1 MAGGTAAA
9 YSRRIMAVPS
19 QTIDLRSWGLL
30 LLLSLLWG
38 ASYLFVAI
46 AVRDLAPLVI
56 VMARVMIAAAV
67 LLPLH
72 FILIGPL
79 PRNRR
84 AWLAILGMSVFNN
97 VIPFTL
103 IVTGQTMIASGLAS
117 VINATTPLFAVSFIA
132 AAGFE
137 PLVKRKVIGIVIG
150 IMGVAVL
157 KGGTIFGAGSQ
168 SIGILLCLGAAASYG
183 LGSLWARARL
193 TGIPP
198 LTAATCQ
205 LLGSSAIMA
214 ILASFFASPTQLLG
228 ASRESWLAL
237 LGLAVISTAIAY
249 LVFFTIIERSGPA
262 NVQLVTMMIPPSA
275 IAMGYLVLNETLELQ
290 EIAGA
295 LIIIGALAVIDGR
308 VFGRFPKTVIAV
320 EPPGRR

>member
-1 MAGGTAAA
+1 MTRGPT
-9 YSRRIMAVPS
+9 PS
-19 QTIDLRSWGLL
+19 IDLRSWGLL
-30 LLLSLLWG
+30 LLLSIVWG
-38 ASYLFVAI
+38 GSYLFVAI
-46 AVRDLAPLVI
+46 AVRDLSPLVI

-72 FILIGPL
+72 FMLIGPL
-79 PRNRR
+79 PTSRT
-84 AWLAILGMSVFNN
+84 AWVAILGMSVCNN

-137 PLVKRKVIGIVIG
+137 PLVRRKVIGIVIG
-150 IMGVAVL
+150 ILGVAVL

-183 LGSLWARARL
+183 LGSLWARAKL
-193 TGIPP
+193 KGIPP

-214 ILASFFASPTQLLG
+214 VLASSFSSPSQLLE
-228 ASRESWLAL
+228 ASQESWLAL
-237 LGLAVISTAIAY
+237 VGLAVISTSIAY
-249 LVFFTIIERSGPA
+249 LLFFKIIERSGPA

-275 IAMGYLVLNETLELQ
+275 IAMGYVFLGETLEVQ
-290 EIAGA
+290 EIIGA

-308 VFGRFPKTVIAV
+308 VFGLFSKPAIKA
-320 EPPGRR
+320 GR